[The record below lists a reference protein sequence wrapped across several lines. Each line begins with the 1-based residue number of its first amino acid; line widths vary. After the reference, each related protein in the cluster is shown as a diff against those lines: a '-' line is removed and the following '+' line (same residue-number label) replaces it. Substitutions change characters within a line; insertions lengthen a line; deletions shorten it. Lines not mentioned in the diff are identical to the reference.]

1 MDMIL
6 LANIFG
12 CFCFSVC
19 EHKELGVYVDKLSKH
34 IVTDVSELFGLLEK
48 GKKNRWVIMKSTGRQ
63 IIMMEKRALRASIRS
78 DEGITPETS
87 AF

>member
-6 LANIFG
+6 LANIFV

>member
-6 LANIFG
+6 LENIFV

-34 IVTDVSELFGLLEK
+34 IVTDVSELYGLLEK
-48 GKKNRWVIMKSTGRQ
+48 GKKNRWVKMKSTGRQ
-63 IIMMEKRALRASIRS
+63 IIMMEKRALWASIRS